1 MDSIIQSDRTIC
13 YICEQNNRVEPLDC
27 HHIFGGGNRQLSEKY
42 GLKVY
47 LHHSKC
53 HIFGDM
59 SAHQNGEIAQ
69 KLHEIGQIKAMEQ
82 YGWSEDDFRKI
93 FGKSYI

>member
-1 MDSIIQSDRTIC
+1 MDSIIQTDKTVC

-27 HHIFGGGNRQLSEKY
+27 HHIFGGANRKLSEKY

-47 LHHSKC
+47 LHHYKC

-59 SAHQNGEIAQ
+59 SVHQNGETAR
-69 KLHEIGQIKAMEQ
+69 KLYEIGQKKAMEY
-82 YGWSEDDFRKI
+82 YGWTKEDFRKI
-93 FGKSYI
+93 FGENYI